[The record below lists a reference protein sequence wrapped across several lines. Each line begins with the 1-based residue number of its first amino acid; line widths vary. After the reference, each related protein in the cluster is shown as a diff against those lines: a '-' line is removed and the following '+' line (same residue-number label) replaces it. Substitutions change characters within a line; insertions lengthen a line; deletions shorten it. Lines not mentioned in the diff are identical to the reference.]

1 MRKKASIPLVF
12 ILLAGACLCGCSN
25 PSQSLLTQAK
35 NMEQISTDSVLFYL
49 QQIKQPHRLSP
60 NERADYCL
68 LFYRALLWK
77 TGNPDDSLL
86 HASIDAYSQTRQA
99 SQWIEARMEQAA
111 SYLYKGQADSALLY
125 THRMEEEKLLS
136 NDTLKARFYSI
147 RRSAYSQ
154 QKQYD
159 AAARMADSALLFA
172 RRIKDTLSIYNA
184 AASRLYLLERT
195 NAAKETIISGYQGLT
210 DELKNSGKHGF
221 LCFNA
226 TTELI
231 NYLLRQGEYGNILQF
246 DEQLTRYRYR
256 DAVPYL
262 FLLRGD
268 IHTALHHVDS
278 ARYYYTRASEST
290 SPYIAAEANARL
302 FRLIN
307 AEENPQ
313 QAYYLKQKENSIK
326 ANIFTHIEGEL
337 QSKKFNELKLQNQLY
352 QLNIEQQKKEM
363 WLMGVAIIL
372 LLLGMVA
379 LFFYQHEKKKRLV
392 SEQKLRE
399 EQIEEEARRL
409 QHENQ
414 LLHKEA
420 ELNTLREKE
429 MLLRHKES
437 ELREAIFRRITF
449 FRKLPSLR
457 NETTDGHPNNRKIEV
472 TEAEWNE
479 VKSAVNDGFDN
490 FAVRLHE
497 AYPLLTEKEIC
508 FCCLVKIKVNMQDLS
523 DVYCVS
529 KAAITKR
536 KYRIKTEKMNITD
549 DNISLDMLL
558 QSF

>member
-1 MRKKASIPLVF
+1 MRKGASILFFF
-12 ILLAGACLCGCSN
+12 IILSCVWLAGCSHPSPSLLA
-25 PSQSLLTQAK
+25 QAK
-35 NMEQISTDSVLFYL
+35 EMEQVSIDSVLFYL
-49 QQIKQPHRLSP
+49 QQIEQPQRMSTK
-60 NERADYCL
+60 ERADYCL
-68 LFYRALLWK
+68 LFYKASLWK
-77 TGNPDDSLL
+77 TGRPDDSLL
-86 HASIDAYSQTRQA
+86 IASIDAYSQTRQTY
-99 SQWIEARMEQAA
+99 QWIEARMEQAA
-111 SYLYKGQADSALLY
+111 SYLYKKQAADSALIYSNRLQ
-125 THRMEEEKLLS
+125 EEKLLL

-154 QKQYD
+154 QKHY
-159 AAARMADSALLFA
+159 AAARQMADSAFLFA

-184 AASRLYLLERT
+184 AASRLYLLEKT
-195 NAAKETIISGYQGLT
+195 GAAKEIIIAGYQALT
-210 DELKNSGKHGF
+210 EELKNSEQYRF

-231 NYLLRQGEYGNILQF
+231 NYLLRKEEYGTILQL
-246 DEQLTRYRYR
+246 DGQLTRYRYR

-262 FLLRGD
+262 LLLRGD

-278 ARYYYTRASEST
+278 AKHYYTRASEST

-313 QAYYLKQKENSIK
+313 QAYYLKQKENKIK
-326 ANIFTHIEGEL
+326 DNIFTHIEGEL

-352 QLNIEQQKKEM
+352 QLNLEQQKKEM
-363 WLMGVAIIL
+363 WMMGVVIIL
-372 LLLGMVA
+372 LLLGIIA
-379 LFFYQHEKKKRLV
+379 LFFYQQEKKKRLI
-392 SEQKLRE
+392 SEQQLRE

-409 QHENQ
+409 QQEN
-414 LLHKEA
+414 LL
-420 ELNTLREKE
+420 LQ
-429 MLLRHKES
+429 KES
-437 ELREAIFRRITF
+437 RLREAIFRRISF
-449 FRKLPSLR
+449 FRKLPSLG
-457 NETTDGHPNNRKIEV
+457 NETAEGRLNNRKIEV

-497 AYPLLTEKEIC
+497 AYPLLTDKEIC

-549 DNISLDMLL
+549 DSISLDMLL

>member
-1 MRKKASIPLVF
+1 
-12 ILLAGACLCGCSN
+12 
-25 PSQSLLTQAK
+25 
-35 NMEQISTDSVLFYL
+35 MEQVSTDSVLFYL
-49 QQIKQPHRLSP
+49 QQIEHPRRLP
-60 NERADYCL
+60 LKERAGYCL

-77 TGNPDDSLL
+77 TGKPDDSLL
-86 HASIDAYSQTRQA
+86 HASIDAYFQTHQT
-99 SQWIEARMEQAA
+99 SKWIEARMEQAA
-111 SYLYKGQADSALLY
+111 SYLYKGQTDSALFY
-125 THRMEEEKLLS
+125 THRMEEERLLE
-136 NDTLKARFYSI
+136 NDTLKARFYSV
-147 RRSAYSQ
+147 RRSAYNQ

-159 AAARMADSALLFA
+159 AAGPMADSALLFA
-172 RRIKDTLSIYNA
+172 RRIKDTLAIYNA
-184 AASRLYLLERT
+184 TASRLYLLERT
-195 NAAKETIISGYQGLT
+195 NAGKETILAGYQELT
-210 DELKNSGKHGF
+210 DELKNSGKYRF

-231 NYLLRQGEYGNILQF
+231 NYLLRKEEYGTILQL
-246 DEQLTRYRYR
+246 DGQLTRYRYR

-262 FLLRGD
+262 LLLRGD
-268 IHTALHHVDS
+268 IHMALHHADS
-278 ARYYYTRASEST
+278 ARHYYTRASEST
-290 SPYIAAEANARL
+290 SPYIAAEANVRL

-313 QAYYLKQKENSIK
+313 QGYYLKQKENSIK
-326 ANIFTHIEGEL
+326 ENLFTHIDGEL
-337 QSKKFNELKLQNQLY
+337 QSKRFNELKLQNQLY
-352 QLNIEQQKKEM
+352 QLNIDQQKKEM

-392 SEQKLRE
+392 SEQRLRE
-399 EQIEEEARRL
+399 EHIAEEARRL
-409 QHENQ
+409 QQENQ
-414 LLHKEA
+414 LLQ
-420 ELNTLREKE
+420 
-429 MLLRHKES
+429 KES
-437 ELREAIFRRITF
+437 RLREAIFRRIAF

-457 NETTDGHPNNRKIEV
+457 NEATGERIDNRKIEV

-490 FAVRLHE
+490 FVARLQE
-497 AYPLLTEKEIC
+497 TYPLLTEKEVC